1 MDIKTNGYSK
11 LGFFQEGAMTSQER
25 TSRVLVS
32 LVASMTIS
40 AMVLMALESDS
51 LSGGAFSLASYT
63 SLNSPEQVVYGGVL
77 LERGKWSSIS
87 VYYGDGSTEQLAAL
101 IGLKSGQE
109 VSSHFVVYNQ
119 ERGEDGFIQSTKKW
133 RTQESCVWGDDWYTG
148 NTIRICVI
156 LDSKTGRCS
165 DCQLKRT
172 AALIETLT
180 RTFNVPADR
189 ISYPINWQM

>member
-1 MDIKTNGYSK
+1 
-11 LGFFQEGAMTSQER
+11 MTSQER

-32 LVASMTIS
+32 LVASMTIG
-40 AMVLMALESDS
+40 AIILMALESDS

-63 SLNSPEQVVYGGVL
+63 SLNSPEQVVYGGVA
-77 LERGKWSSIS
+77 LERGKWNRIS

-109 VSSHFVVYNQ
+109 VNSHFVVYNR

-133 RTQESCVWGDDWYTG
+133 RSQESCVWADDWYMG
-148 NTIRICVI
+148 NSIRICVI
-156 LDSKTGRCS
+156 LDSEGQCS

-172 AALIETLT
+172 AALIETLS
-180 RTFNVPADR
+180 RTFEVPTER